1 MSLGWY
7 LTTQSD
13 VETLTDD
20 SRIIIYDRNMFIV
33 EATRFAE
40 ICHLCIESQVVVRSK
55 DFSEFGPAVN
65 S

>member
-1 MSLGWY
+1 MLLGWY

-13 VETLTDD
+13 VAILTDD
-20 SRIIIYDRNMFIV
+20 FRGIIYDRNMFIV
-33 EATRFAE
+33 EATGLAE